1 MMSAPSQSNVAM
13 LSLQEAADRLGVHY
27 MTAYRYVRLGQ
38 LPAEQ
43 RAGRWWVLAAD
54 VERMATRAPA
64 DRGRAPRVQRW
75 STTEQR
81 LLARMLAGDGA
92 ACWSIIEQALARGAA
107 ATDVYLQLLAPVMRR
122 VGDQWAR
129 GSISIGQEHRA
140 SSIALRISGRLGAHF
155 SHRGRAVAGT
165 VLIGGAPGD
174 PHQLPLAMV
183 VDVLRHQGVKVLDL
197 GANVPADSFFEAAS
211 AVPDLR
217 AVGISLSHDGASEAT
232 AEVIAGLHHDAT
244 DLFVVAGGPALKRR
258 AAARDLGA
266 NAWAADALG
275 AAELLGGPRP

>member
-1 MMSAPSQSNVAM
+1 MSPPSQSNVAM

-43 RAGRWWVLAAD
+43 RAGRWWVLPADTERFAAG
-54 VERMATRAPA
+54 APA
-64 DRGRAPRVQRW
+64 DRPRSSRVRQW
-75 STTEQR
+75 SVTNRR
-81 LLARMLAGDGA
+81 LLTRMLAGDGA
-92 ACWSIIEQALARGAA
+92 ACWSIVEQALVRGAT
-107 ATDVYLQLLAPVMRR
+107 ATDVYLEALSPVLRR
-122 VGDQWAR
+122 VGEQWER

-155 SHRGRAVAGT
+155 SHRGRVMSGT

-183 VDVLRHQGVKVLDL
+183 VDVLRHQGIRVLDL
-197 GANVPADSFFEAAS
+197 GANVPVDAFFEAAR

-217 AVGISLSHDGASEAT
+217 AVGISMSHDDASEAT

-244 DLFVVAGGPALKRR
+244 DLFVVAGGPALKGRG
-258 AAARDLGA
+258 AARDLGA
-266 NAWAADALG
+266 DAWAADALG
-275 AAELLGGPRP
+275 AAQLLGAPRR